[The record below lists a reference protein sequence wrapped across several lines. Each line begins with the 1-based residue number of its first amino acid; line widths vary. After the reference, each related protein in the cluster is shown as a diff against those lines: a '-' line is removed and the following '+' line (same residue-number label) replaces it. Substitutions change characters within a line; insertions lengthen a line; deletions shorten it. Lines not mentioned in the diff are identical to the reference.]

1 MNLEDEKRT
10 KEKEKNKNKWK
21 RAEGERREKR
31 WGRVED
37 TFGGNCE
44 KVQFLIVALGRT
56 WEQDTVWAERGRR
69 KD

>member
-1 MNLEDEKRT
+1 MKRGQ
-10 KEKEKNKNKWK
+10 KRKKKQKKWK
-21 RAEGERREKR
+21 RAEGGKREKR

-44 KVQFLIVALGRT
+44 KVQWLALGRT